1 MSGYL
6 IDTNIWS
13 FLQQRKYPKLEAR
26 FAKCSPDQLYLSAIV
41 RGELE
46 VGFEKGDKRIERR
59 ISLDKIIKATQHLSV
74 SPAVAVM
81 YAKVRADLET
91 KGTPIGGNDTWIAAE
106 ALHHHLVLIT
116 DNIREFERVAGL
128 RVENWAE

>member
-1 MSGYL
+1 MNGYL

-13 FLQQRKYPKLEAR
+13 FLQQRKYPQLEAR
-26 FAKCSPDQLYLSAIV
+26 FATCSPDQLYLSVIV

-59 ISLDKIIKATQHLSV
+59 RSLDKIIATAQHLILN
-74 SPAVAVM
+74 PAVAVM
-81 YAKVRADLET
+81 YAKIRASLE
-91 KGTPIGGNDTWIAAE
+91 KAGTPIGGNDTWIAAE
-106 ALHHHLVLIT
+106 ALHHNLVLIT

-128 RVENWAE
+128 RVENWTE

>member
-13 FLQQRKYPKLEAR
+13 FLQQRKYPKLDTR

-59 ISLDKIIKATQHLSV
+59 ISLDKIIRVAQHLIV
-74 SPAVAVM
+74 NPAVAVM
-81 YAKVRADLET
+81 YAKVRAELE
-91 KGTPIGGNDTWIAAE
+91 KAGVPIGGNDTWIAAE
-106 ALHHHLVLIT
+106 AMHYNLTLIT
-116 DNIREFERVAGL
+116 DNVREFERVAGL
-128 RVENWAE
+128 RVENWTE

>member
-1 MSGYL
+1 MSSYL

-13 FLQQRKYPKLEAR
+13 FLQQRKYPSLQAR

-46 VGFEKGDKRIERR
+46 VGFEKGDKRMERR
-59 ISLDKIIKATQHLSV
+59 ISLDKIIGATQQLSI

-81 YAKVRADLET
+81 YAKVRASLE
-91 KGTPIGGNDTWIAAE
+91 KAGTPIGGNDTWIAAE
-106 ALHHHLVLIT
+106 ALHHNLTLIT

-128 RVENWAE
+128 RVENWTE